1 MKIGDLVRLYDSP
14 RPIGLILTK
23 EINPR
28 YPGETFYRI
37 LWNGKLP
44 DPEGYFGK
52 PGAKF
57 PEEFIEPL

>member
-1 MKIGDLVRLYDSP
+1 MKPGDLVRLYDSP

-37 LWNGKLP
+37 LWNGKI
-44 DPEGYFGK
+44 PEGYFGK
-52 PGAKF
+52 PSGTF
-57 PEEFIEPL
+57 PEEFIKPL